1 MRSIY
6 VLDTETTGLQGI
18 DHGDKVVEIGIARV
32 DVDRGKVF
40 PEFGRVVR
48 QDLSPEDKNAWVF
61 FNTDLTPEDVS
72 NSPWDTVTVGRE
84 LMYYEYTM
92 CVFTSYNEDFDFSKF
107 MNKPPWF
114 FYPKL
119 APCIMEETAARYS
132 PDGRW
137 FSAQAAYSMLC
148 PDNPA
153 GLPDGKEQ
161 HRALSD
167 AVVEGHIL
175 IRLLEQNEDIAQR
188 YYEVLE
194 D

>member
-18 DHGDKVVEIGIARV
+18 DHGDKVVEVGIARV

-40 PEFGRVVR
+40 PEFGRIVHAEL
-48 QDLSPEDKNAWVF
+48 QPEERNAWVF
-61 FNTDLTPEDVS
+61 QHTDLEPEDVE
-72 NSPWDTVTVGRE
+72 NAPWTLNQVGRS
-84 LMYYEYTM
+84 LIYYESE
-92 CVFTSYNEDFDFSKF
+92 VFTSYNEDFDFSRF
-107 MNKPPWF
+107 LNHSPWSF
-114 FYPKL
+114 LPKL

-132 PDGRW
+132 PDGGW
-137 FSAQAAYSMLC
+137 FSAQAAYNLLC

-167 AVVEGHIL
+167 AVVEGYIL
-175 IRLLEQNEDIAQR
+175 VRLLEQNEDIAER